1 MDGLK
6 LNLGTFNKCVEYISG
21 RHAEYPVDPG
31 TKVSYYMSHDGDIAS
46 TDKAVSS
53 ISIPLFDVGAAIS
66 IGRLS
71 DPNNVKMLLA
81 KIELDI
87 FVMLN
92 RILKE
97 SGNGFDFA
105 LENIRIPIQL
115 VNFFDEDKFKGCYG
129 WAEVGIAI
137 FV

>member
-6 LNLGTFNKCVEYISG
+6 LNLGAFNKCVEYVSV

-46 TDKAVSS
+46 TDKAVHS
-53 ISIPLFDVGAAIS
+53 INIPLFDVGASIS

-71 DPNNVKMLLA
+71 DPNNVKMLLV

-87 FVMLN
+87 FVMLK
-92 RILKE
+92 RIIKE
-97 SGNGFDFA
+97 SGNEFDFE

-115 VNFFDEDKFKGCYG
+115 VNFFDENSFGGCYG

-137 FV
+137 FA